1 MNIDCLLIAYSGTDI
16 EAKNEVLNELK
27 IASKLTA
34 PPNMAIAYLGSY
46 LDKKGHSFKYIDAIE
61 NNLFKLKQVIL
72 ENNVHCIGFSTT
84 FCSSSNDIVKIVKA
98 IKEIDRNIPIIL
110 GGPYIVNFV
119 RNFAARGDKVLQ
131 LGLRMINVDYI
142 IDSYYGEEYLSDL
155 VLSIVNNKNVESI
168 PNIYYRVNGKIY
180 RTHKEVINYPISDY
194 KINWKLFENAVGNNV
209 KVRTATSCP
218 FECSFCTYPANAGNY
233 QSLSV
238 EDIEQVLN
246 DIRGISNVKLIYFID
261 DTFNIPLDRFK
272 KILKMM
278 IKNRYGF
285 KWHSYIRCQFLDE
298 EAVALMKES
307 GCIGAFLG
315 IESGNESIL
324 KIMNK
329 KASISDYRRGI
340 SLLNKYKIYTL
351 SSFIIGFPGETENTV
366 MDTIRFLEETKP
378 TFYYAGIWVYDER
391 TPISKHRDFYQI
403 ENSGI
408 SWSHKTMNAVEAMS
422 YVKKMNNWIKNS
434 INVTDDWD
442 NIMQL
447 ALNED
452 LSVIKRYL
460 KRLADKDIV

>member
-209 KVRTATSCP
+209 KVRTETSCP

-233 QSLSV
+233 
-238 EDIEQVLN
+238 
-246 DIRGISNVKLIYFID
+246 
-261 DTFNIPLDRFK
+261 
-272 KILKMM
+272 
-278 IKNRYGF
+278 
-285 KWHSYIRCQFLDE
+285 
-298 EAVALMKES
+298 
-307 GCIGAFLG
+307 
-315 IESGNESIL
+315 
-324 KIMNK
+324 
-329 KASISDYRRGI
+329 
-340 SLLNKYKIYTL
+340 
-351 SSFIIGFPGETENTV
+351 
-366 MDTIRFLEETKP
+366 
-378 TFYYAGIWVYDER
+378 
-391 TPISKHRDFYQI
+391 
-403 ENSGI
+403 
-408 SWSHKTMNAVEAMS
+408 
-422 YVKKMNNWIKNS
+422 
-434 INVTDDWD
+434 
-442 NIMQL
+442 
-447 ALNED
+447 
-452 LSVIKRYL
+452 
-460 KRLADKDIV
+460 